1 MQTKSVKP
9 AKNITQQKENV
20 KVPVLQNYLID
31 NIIDYNKNT
40 TCFIKITLMYK
51 KHQETSKNI
60 TRRRFIAQITI
71 FHPTFVQHI

>member
-51 KHQETSKNI
+51 KTPRN
-60 TRRRFIAQITI
+60 
-71 FHPTFVQHI
+71 